1 MNLCNYNYNIINLM
15 ANRTPDKKIEE
26 NIDYVFDQQYNNYVA
41 VLNFTA
47 GSENSGIIFIFS
59 PSQKTYKPYTSYAAE
74 GYPEKNII
82 CYGLYFSYENM
93 RLEFG
98 EGRKWNYATIYTM

>member
-1 MNLCNYNYNIINLM
+1 MT
-15 ANRTPDKKIEE
+15 NRAPNMKIEE
-26 NIDYVFDQQYNNYVA
+26 STDYVFDQQYNNYVA

-47 GSENSGIIFIFS
+47 GSENSDIIFIFS
-59 PSQKTYKPYTSYAAE
+59 PSKRIYELYTSYAAE

-82 CYGLYFSYENM
+82 RYGLYFRYENM

-98 EGRKWNYATIYTM
+98 EGRK

>member
-1 MNLCNYNYNIINLM
+1 MV
-15 ANRTPDKKIEE
+15 NRTPDIKIEE
-26 NIDYVFDQQYNNYVA
+26 RSTDYVFDQQYNNYVA
-41 VLNFTA
+41 VLNFIA

-59 PSQKTYKPYTSYAAE
+59 PSKRMYEPYTSYAAE

-82 CYGLYFSYENM
+82 RYDLYFRYENM

-98 EGRKWNYATIYTM
+98 EGRE

>member
-1 MNLCNYNYNIINLM
+1 M
-15 ANRTPDKKIEE
+15 ANRTPDIKIEE
-26 NIDYVFDQQYNNYVA
+26 STDYVYVFDQQYNYYVA

-47 GSENSGIIFIFS
+47 GSENSDIIFIFS
-59 PSQKTYKPYTSYAAE
+59 PSKRIYEPYTSYAAE

-82 CYGLYFSYENM
+82 RYGLYFRYENM

-98 EGRKWNYATIYTM
+98 EGRK

>member
-1 MNLCNYNYNIINLM
+1 MNLCNYNHNIINLM
-15 ANRTPDKKIEE
+15 TNRTPDKKIEE
-26 NIDYVFDQQYNNYVA
+26 SIDYVVDPQYNNYVA

-47 GSENSGIIFIFS
+47 GSENSGILFVLT
-59 PSQKTYKPYTSYAAE
+59 PSQKTYKPYTSYAAG

-82 CYGLYFSYENM
+82 RYGLYFRYENM

-98 EGRKWNYATIYTM
+98 EGRE

>member
-1 MNLCNYNYNIINLM
+1 MNLCNYNHNIINLM
-15 ANRTPDKKIEE
+15 TNRTPNMKIEE
-26 NIDYVFDQQYNNYVA
+26 STDYVFDQQYNNYVA

-47 GSENSGIIFIFS
+47 GSENSDIIFIFS
-59 PSQKTYKPYTSYAAE
+59 PSKRIYEPYTSYATG

-82 CYGLYFSYENM
+82 RYGLYFRYENM

-98 EGRKWNYATIYTM
+98 EGGK